1 MSAAAP
7 GVAEGRDVADQL
19 YEPWLFL
26 RLLDD
31 LSTTDLGLGFVYSVL
46 DVLAERF
53 SLTDATVV
61 VADENLGNQAF
72 RLGRREADAVL
83 LDRVGMAPGVYA
95 EPDVVPEVV
104 RDAVRSVCQL
114 SLSLHLARYSAAHD
128 ALTSIANRRAFDAAL
143 HTAAVQSSRYGWTFS
158 LILADLDE
166 LKAINDRAGHH
177 AGDDALRQFGFAL
190 RRSVRSGDTAA
201 RIGGDEFG
209 VILANAQG
217 PEVTAFLE
225 RLRATLLPDG
235 EVHFSVGTATAPEE
249 STDPAEL
256 YRIADARL
264 YENKGM
270 IKR

>member
-7 GVAEGRDVADQL
+7 GVSADRDVADSL
-19 YEPWLFL
+19 YEPWEFL

-31 LSTTDLGLGFVYSVL
+31 LATTDLGISFVYSVL

-53 SLTDATVV
+53 DLADATVV
-61 VADENLGNQAF
+61 LTDDALGTQAF
-72 RLGRREADAVL
+72 RLGRREADADL
-83 LDRVGMAPGVYA
+83 LDRVDGEPGLYA
-95 EPDVVPEVV
+95 EPDVVPDLV
-104 RDAVRSVCQL
+104 RDAVRSICQL

-166 LKAINDRAGHH
+166 LKSINDLSGHH
-177 AGDDALRQFGFAL
+177 AGDDALRLFGFAL
-190 RRSVRSGDTAA
+190 RRAVRAGDTAA
-201 RIGGDEFG
+201 RIGGDEFA
-209 VILANAQG
+209 VILANAER
-217 PEVTAFLE
+217 PEVEAFLE
-225 RLRATLLPDG
+225 RLRATLLPG
-235 EVHFSVGTATAPEE
+235 EGVRFSVGFATAPYE

-256 YRIADARL
+256 FRIADGRL